1 MGRLTGNNLQRS
13 RHDDGQGSLFAKF
26 IKPSSLVPK
35 LRAGIVGDAGWLG
48 NVSLGKNFHPAG
60 GQFVKAPDDA

>member
-1 MGRLTGNNLQRS
+1 MQRGPFS
-13 RHDDGQGSLFAKF
+13 VASDANVGFRTCRCFCR
-26 IKPSSLVPK
+26 SLVPK

-48 NVSLGKNFHPAG
+48 NVSLGQNFHPAG

>member
-1 MGRLTGNNLQRS
+1 MMAKDRYCEVYKAV
-13 RHDDGQGSLFAKF
+13 FACG
-26 IKPSSLVPK
+26 K

-48 NVSLGKNFHPAG
+48 NVSLGQNFHPAG